1 MAAVEE
7 QQQSVLWGWWQ
18 SVLQS
23 IAVDNEC
30 QCTRLHQLLPSGR
43 RLWKDQAEFASVQ
56 LNNNKKKIMKVLY
69 STKIKQ
75 MAACQPGTNIYW
87 RKATPLGVCVYV
99 CVQQCNVRM
108 SYLDSGPPLSLA
120 ACSVIDYYSCM
131 SLATVGHRKGSV
143 SSPAVEKLMLH
154 IYEW

>member
-87 RKATPLGVCVYV
+87 RKATRLGVCVCSSV
-99 CVQQCNVRM
+99 MWECLIWI
-108 SYLDSGPPLSLA
+108 LDRRSLWQHVLWLIIIPAWVWRPSAIGRDPSPPLRSR
-120 ACSVIDYYSCM
+120 S
-131 SLATVGHRKGSV
+131 
-143 SSPAVEKLMLH
+143 
-154 IYEW
+154 